1 MSLKIFEKR
10 NSLSSKLHTELTDVG
25 QVTKHT
31 ELTCQGK
38 KNKKIQKVNWG
49 PGERINL
56 TLSTPPHTQGHMSDR
71 ITVSILLFCYFNG
84 WG

>member
-1 MSLKIFEKR
+1 MSLKIFEKKF
-10 NSLSSKLHTELTDVG
+10 SLRSYTHTELTQVG

-49 PGERINL
+49 PRE
-56 TLSTPPHTQGHMSDR
+56 D
-71 ITVSILLFCYFNG
+71 
-84 WG
+84 